1 MKSGKHGAR
10 VRNLAIPERRYILLE
25 RYPTLGADESV
36 MPARTIA
43 EAFEH
48 ARSLDAPLAER
59 LETYAQ
65 SIRELNEPMAD
76 AVDRLVARLNRSQLA
91 ESAPAVGEAMPPF
104 LLPNHAGRLVGLDE
118 LLARGPLAITFAR
131 GHWCP
136 YCRIS
141 VSALAEIAD
150 DVAGAGAG
158 IVAIVPDRQ
167 EYAAKLRAEAN
178 AQFPVLTDVDN
189 AYALSLGLVF
199 WVGEEMEHHMRA
211 REIDLGGSQGNDSW
225 FVPVPATFIVGT
237 DGKIVARH
245 VDPDYRKRMEVEAV
259 LAALRVARG

>member
-1 MKSGKHGAR
+1 MS
-10 VRNLAIPERRYILLE
+10 
-25 RYPTLGADESV
+25 
-36 MPARTIA
+36 ARTIA

-59 LETYAQ
+59 LESYAQ
-65 SIRELNEPMAD
+65 SIREINQPMAQ
-76 AVDRLVARLNRSQLA
+76 AVDRLVARLNQSRLA
-91 ESAPAVGEAMPPF
+91 DSAPAVGEVMPAF
-104 LLPNHAGRLVGLDE
+104 LLPDHTGRLVGLEE
-118 LLARGPLAITFAR
+118 LLARGPLAVTFAR

-136 YCRIS
+136 YCRIA

-150 DVAGAGAG
+150 DVAGVAGG

-178 AQFPVLTDVDN
+178 APFPVLTDIDN

-199 WVGEEMEHHMRA
+199 WVGEEMERHMRA
-211 REIDLGGSQGNDSW
+211 RDVDLGSSQGNDNW

-259 LAALRVARG
+259 LTALRAARG